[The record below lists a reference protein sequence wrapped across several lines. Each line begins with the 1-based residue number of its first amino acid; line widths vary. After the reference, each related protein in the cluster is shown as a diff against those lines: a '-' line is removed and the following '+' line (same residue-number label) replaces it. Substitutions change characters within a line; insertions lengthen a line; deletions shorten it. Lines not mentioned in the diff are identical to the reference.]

1 MPLSVKLVEITSLI
15 LTCIALFISIV
26 RRENKYLFPIQLY
39 IIICIIVPIVDL
51 SYSLFANILSLSSL
65 FALHNIQTLLEI
77 SLIYYF
83 LHSRLRSQSFR
94 NSIKIFIVVYIA
106 FCLTFWIKKENSFFA
121 FAPDLIGLEGLLI
134 SVPCLFYIYEILS
147 NDMNTDLRSNS
158 NFIVACGLLFYF
170 SISIPIFFCWYVLY
184 YLSPGSDKILTI
196 TNQIFFTILIV
207 SFMKAYLCPVPDQQ
221 Q

>member
-1 MPLSVKLVEITSLI
+1 MPLSIKLVEITSLI
-15 LTCIALFISIV
+15 FTCIALFISIV
-26 RRENKYLFPIQLY
+26 RRENKCLFPIQLY
-39 IIICIIVPIVDL
+39 IITCIIVPIVDL
-51 SYSLFANILSLSSL
+51 FYSLFTNNQSLSFL
-65 FALHNIQTLLEI
+65 FAIYNIETLLEI

-83 LHSRLRSQSFR
+83 LHSRLKRQGFR
-94 NSIKIFIVVYIA
+94 NSIKIFIVVYII
-106 FCLTFWIKKENSFFA
+106 FCFTFWIKKENSFFA
-121 FAPDLIGLEGLLI
+121 FAPDLLGLEGLLI
-134 SVPCLFYIYEILS
+134 TIPCLFYIYEILS
-147 NDMNTDLRSNS
+147 NDLNIDLRSNS

-170 SISIPIFFCWYVLY
+170 SISIPIFFCWYILY